1 MSILNEHL
9 QKSFQKSRWYK
20 ADGNFELNTN
30 LTGVFNSQIT
40 ETPVIRYASYFVQVP
55 YQESF
60 RRVKQSSPTSKS
72 NTSSSLFE
80 LLSPKPVEKIIDNRD
95 ETETVTIT
103 KYRREERIYKYMAHS
118 IEARKKIEGHLVF
131 SLDQQNLNYKIE
143 ENLKL
148 IEDKHN
154 ENFPEANLKPQTPLV
169 PTDEQWISSLGDSFV
184 QKLTDSLQN
193 EWTSRFCSPLV
204 KLDSTSANF
213 DELIHRCTYQL
224 SEGIAPEV
232 VNQYYLS
239 QWKISY
245 NDYKSLL
252 VN

>member
-1 MSILNEHL
+1 M
-9 QKSFQKSRWYK
+9 
-20 ADGNFELNTN
+20 
-30 LTGVFNSQIT
+30 
-40 ETPVIRYASYFVQVP
+40 
-55 YQESF
+55 
-60 RRVKQSSPTSKS
+60 
-72 NTSSSLFE
+72 
-80 LLSPKPVEKIIDNRD
+80 
-95 ETETVTIT
+95 
-103 KYRREERIYKYMAHS
+103 
-118 IEARKKIEGHLVF
+118 VF

-154 ENFPEANLKPQTPLV
+154 ENFPEANLKLQTPLV
-169 PTDEQWISSLGDSFV
+169 PTNEQWISSLGDSFV

-204 KLDSTSANF
+204 KLDSNSANF
-213 DELIHRCTYQL
+213 DELIHRCTYQF

-252 VN
+252 IN